1 MGGRAL
7 VTYSKLLDFYV
18 RLVGWANYNA
28 TDQMEDIPAFEKGN
42 LHNRK
47 HITIMLDIIRR
58 A

>member
-1 MGGRAL
+1 MGGLAL

-18 RLVGWANYNA
+18 HLIGWAYYNA

-42 LHNRK
+42 LYNRK
-47 HITIMLDIIRR
+47 NITLMLDIIWQ

>member
-18 RLVGWANYNA
+18 RLVGWVNHNA

-42 LHNRK
+42 LYNRK
-47 HITIMLDIIRR
+47 NITLMLDIIW
-58 A
+58 

>member
-18 RLVGWANYNA
+18 RLVGWVNHNA

-42 LHNRK
+42 LYNRK
-47 HITIMLDIIRR
+47 NITLMLDIIWQ

>member
-18 RLVGWANYNA
+18 RLVGWVNYNA

-42 LHNRK
+42 LYNRK
-47 HITIMLDIIRR
+47 NITLMLDIIWQ

>member
-1 MGGRAL
+1 MGGLAL

-18 RLVGWANYNA
+18 RLVGWVNHNA

-42 LHNRK
+42 LYNRK
-47 HITIMLDIIRR
+47 NITLMLDIIWQ

>member
-7 VTYSKLLDFYV
+7 VTYSKLLDFHV
-18 RLVGWANYNA
+18 RLVGWVNHNA

-42 LHNRK
+42 LYNRK
-47 HITIMLDIIRR
+47 NITLMLDIIWQ

>member
-18 RLVGWANYNA
+18 RLVGWVNHNA
-28 TDQMEDIPAFEKGN
+28 TDQMVDIPAFEKGN
-42 LHNRK
+42 LYNRK
-47 HITIMLDIIRR
+47 NITLMLDIIWQ

>member
-18 RLVGWANYNA
+18 RLVGWVNHNA

-42 LHNRK
+42 LYNRK
-47 HITIMLDIIRR
+47 HITIMLDIIRQ